1 MFSQLMVCSNFCSL
15 QRVGCSLSGPSLVF
29 CYYCVV
35 AGLDGC
41 VATLSSAFAALAA
54 TTAALAA
61 FAADVASQLGFVGL
75 GVRCLAFRDLQSHCR
90 RAHGHRFHS
99 LPSFA
104 ATTASFFWDSGGFW
118 SLRVFVSTR
127 TRPSWPW
134 SPLRLFALS
143 LSNLSVRAHTR
154 RVHTHVQ
161 VRTCAS
167 HAHGHSH
174 SLLPTFLILYLPTA
188 RHAQ

>member
-1 MFSQLMVCSNFCSL
+1 MLVAHFRGLHWCSVITVSLQVWSVASQLFHQLLLRLQQIRLRL
-15 QRVGCSLSGPSLVF
+15 QRLQPMLLRS
-29 CYYCVV
+29 
-35 AGLDGC
+35 
-41 VATLSSAFAALAA
+41 T
-54 TTAALAA
+54 
-61 FAADVASQLGFVGL
+61 SQLGFVGL
-75 GVRCLAFRDLQSHCR
+75 GVRCFAFRDLQSHCR

-154 RVHTHVQ
+154 RVHTHIQ
-161 VRTCAS
+161 VHTCAS